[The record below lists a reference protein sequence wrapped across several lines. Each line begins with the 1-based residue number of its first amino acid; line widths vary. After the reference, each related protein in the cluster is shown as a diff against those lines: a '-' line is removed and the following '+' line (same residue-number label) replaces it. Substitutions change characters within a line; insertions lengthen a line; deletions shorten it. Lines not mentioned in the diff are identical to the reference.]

1 VTVENP
7 TVSVVMAV
15 RNGAVF
21 LEEAVE
27 SVLAQTLRD
36 LELIV
41 VDDGSTDRTPEI
53 LAEFARADPRIR
65 LVGPAAG
72 GLSRALNL
80 ACAEARGQYLAR
92 LDADDVA
99 IPDRL
104 ELQTVF
110 LNAHPEV
117 AVVGGAA
124 ILIDERGDVLG
135 TVNYPADPA
144 EVARVL
150 ASGRVPVMHPAA
162 TMRAS
167 AFRAT
172 SGYRRIVEGAE
183 DYDLW
188 LRISTQ
194 CRITNLPQ
202 PVLRYRLHEGQSSTK
217 DVGRTATASAAGLA
231 AARLRAK
238 GEPDPL
244 DEAETLDAPLLARL
258 GVRPEDVAAQEVDYA
273 LWLARTL
280 AAGGRHDRAA
290 PFWSLSS
297 ARAAATADPRAT
309 RTRVLRARADACAHR
324 RRRAHAFVLRARAAA
339 LERAPSRRSG

>member
-15 RNGAVF
+15 RDGAMF

-27 SVLAQTLRD
+27 SVLAQTLRE

-53 LAEFARADPRIR
+53 LADYARADRRVRI
-65 LVGPAAG
+65 VGPAAG
-72 GLSRALNL
+72 GLSKALNL
-80 ACAEARGQYLAR
+80 ACGKARGQYLAR

-99 IPDRL
+99 IPERL
-104 ELQTVF
+104 ELQTAF

-117 AVVGGAA
+117 GVVGGAV
-124 ILIDERGDVLG
+124 ILIDERGVVLG
-135 TVNYPADPA
+135 TVDYPRDPE
-144 EVARVL
+144 EVVRVL
-150 ASGRVPVMHPAA
+150 ASGRVPLVHPAA
-162 TMRAS
+162 TMRATV
-167 AFRAT
+167 FRAT
-172 SGYRRIVEGAE
+172 SGYRTVVEGAE

-188 LRISTQ
+188 LRISTRH
-194 CRITNLPQ
+194 RITNLPQ
-202 PVLRYRLHEGQSSTK
+202 PVLRYRLHGDQSSTK
-217 DVGRTATASAAGLA
+217 DIGRTATASAAGLA

-258 GVRPEDVAAQEVDYA
+258 CVRPEDVAAQEVGYA

-290 PFWSLSS
+290 AFWSLAS
-297 ARAAATADPRAT
+297 ARAAATADPRAV
-309 RTRVLRARADACAHR
+309 RTRVLRARADACARR

-339 LERAPSRRSG
+339 LERAPRRRPD